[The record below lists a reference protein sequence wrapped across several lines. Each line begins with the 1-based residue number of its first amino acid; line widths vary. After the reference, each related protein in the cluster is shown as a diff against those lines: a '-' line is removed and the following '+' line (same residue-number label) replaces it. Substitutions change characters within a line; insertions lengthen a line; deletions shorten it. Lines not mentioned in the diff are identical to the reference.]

1 MHVSEVVTPAGAT
14 GVHGLYWFR
23 PESLKIRALYDW
35 RSGAKGEELCV
46 PSLFLRGMWMSMA
59 GLEVGSRV
67 VVSIAPGR
75 VLLTL
80 AHPPVGAASRF
91 ASRRTVLHAL
101 AMRRKSNAVL
111 GMAA

>member
-1 MHVSEVVTPAGAT
+1 MHVSKVVAPAGAS
-14 GVHGLYWFR
+14 GGHWLYWIR
-23 PESLKIRALYDW
+23 PVSLKIRALYDW

-67 VVSIAPGR
+67 VVSIGPGR
-75 VLLTL
+75 VVLTL
-80 AHPPVGAASRF
+80 AHAPVGADSRF

-111 GMAA
+111 GVAA